1 MDAVKGRWLRAL
13 LMLAG
18 LGFVAYLVHQVGPA
32 AVWDSV
38 SALGWWLLLVL
49 CVPYSFMVLVDAA
62 AWRLLFRNAHVPFLM
77 LVRARLA
84 GEAVNM
90 ATPTASV
97 GGEPLKAYLL
107 RPWVPLTE
115 GFAAV
120 IADKTTVVTGQWL
133 YLLAGLGAAVT
144 MLSRSHALV
153 LAMGILVGVE
163 AVAVGGFIL
172 VQTRGVFGG
181 GGRLL
186 GRAGLS
192 PSARYQDGLEDL
204 DRALARF
211 YRERLSRLA
220 GSTLLHALAWAGGGV
235 EIYLVLRLLGM
246 PVSLETA
253 LVIESFGAAVKFAS
267 FMIPASL
274 GALEGGYVA
283 FFGAFGLGGAAGLSY
298 VLIRRLREAAWAA
311 LGFLAM
317 TVLGPHPGLAEPERG
332 GR

>member
-1 MDAVKGRWLRAL
+1 MGRLLRAF

-18 LGFVAYLVHQVGPA
+18 LGFVVYLVYQVGPA

-38 SALGWWLLLVL
+38 SALGWRLLLVL
-49 CVPYSFMVLVDAA
+49 CVPYVLTVLVDTA
-62 AWRLLFRNAHVPFLM
+62 AWRLLLRNAHVPFLA

-84 GEAVNM
+84 GDAVNV

-133 YLLAGLGAAVT
+133 YLLVGLGAAVS
-144 MLSRSHALV
+144 MLSPSHAL
-153 LAMGILVGVE
+153 LFAMAALLGVE
-163 AVAVGGFIL
+163 ALAVAGFVL
-172 VQTRGVFGG
+172 VQTRGIFGG

-186 GRAGLS
+186 GRVGLA
-192 PSARYQDGLEDL
+192 PSERYQGGLEEL

-211 YRERLSRLA
+211 YRERIGRLA
-220 GSTLLHALAWAGGGV
+220 GSALLHALAWAGGGV
-235 EIYLVLRLLGM
+235 EIYLVLHLLGI
-246 PVSLETA
+246 PVSLGTA

-298 VLIRRLREAAWAA
+298 VLVRRMREATWVA

-317 TVLGPHPGLAEPERG
+317 TALGPRPRLAEPERG
-332 GR
+332 GP

>member
-1 MDAVKGRWLRAL
+1 MGRSLRPL
-13 LMLAG
+13 LMLGG
-18 LGFVAYLVHQVGPA
+18 LGFVVYLVYQVGPA

-38 SALGWWLLLVL
+38 SALGWRLLLVL
-49 CVPYSFMVLVDAA
+49 CVPYSLTVLIDTA
-62 AWRLLFRNAHVPFLM
+62 AWRLLLRNAHVPFLA

-84 GEAVNM
+84 GEAVNV

-133 YLLAGLGAAVT
+133 YLLVGLGAAVSI
-144 MLSRSHALV
+144 LSPSHALL
-153 LAMGILVGVE
+153 LAMAALLGVE
-163 AVAVGGFIL
+163 ALAVGGFVL
-172 VQTRGVFGG
+172 VQTRGIFGG

-186 GRAGLS
+186 GRVGLA
-192 PSARYQDGLEDL
+192 PSERYQGGLEDL

-211 YRERLSRLA
+211 YRERIGRLA
-220 GSTLLHALAWAGGGV
+220 GSALLHALAWTGGGM
-235 EIYLVLRLLGM
+235 EIYLVMHLLGS
-246 PVSLETA
+246 PVSLGTA

-298 VLIRRLREAAWAA
+298 VLVRRMREATWVA

-317 TVLGPHPGLAEPERG
+317 TALGPRPRLAEPERG
-332 GR
+332 GP

>member
-1 MDAVKGRWLRAL
+1 MGRWLRAL

-18 LGFVAYLVHQVGPA
+18 LGFVAYLVYRVGPA
-32 AVWDSV
+32 TVWDSV
-38 SALGWWLLLVL
+38 SALGWRLLIVL
-49 CVPYSFMVLVDAA
+49 CVPYSLMVVVDSA
-62 AWRLLFRNAHVPFLM
+62 AWRLLFLGAHVPFLM

-84 GEAVNM
+84 GEAVNT

-107 RPWVPLTE
+107 RPWIPLSE

-133 YLLAGLGAAVT
+133 YLLAGLGTAV
-144 MLSRSHALV
+144 LILGRSHALV
-153 LAMGILVGVE
+153 FAMAALLAVE
-163 AVAVGGFIL
+163 ALAVGGFVL
-172 VQTRGVFGG
+172 VQTSGVFGG

-186 GRAGLS
+186 SRVGLAP
-192 PSARYQDGLEDL
+192 PSRYQGRLENL

-211 YRERLSRLA
+211 YRERPGRVAASV
-220 GSTLLHALAWAGGGV
+220 LLHAVGWAGGGV
-235 EIYLVLRLLGM
+235 EIYLVMSLLGM
-246 PVSLETA
+246 PVSLTVA

-283 FFGAFGLGGAAGLSY
+283 FFGAFGLGGAAGLTY
-298 VLIRRLREAAWAA
+298 VLVRRVREAAWAA
-311 LGFLAM
+311 LGFL
-317 TVLGPHPGLAEPERG
+317 TVTALRPRGALVEPGAGGP
-332 GR
+332 